1 MMFCPTRWSLKYSK
15 RLTYLKLFS
24 TPQRHPHCGETSLL
38 NPYSNLKFWLLHLKA
53 GSSTASFKPRD
64 GLAQMMTQNSS
75 FHFTTHMLPSQV
87 SNLSHYS
94 LKIISHPFLPFT
106 GPKVLIAGG
115 WDGNTFLK
123 DTEVLDITNGKTI
136 KLPDLPR
143 GKSGVTGGMLG
154 GIPLICGG
162 YDGQVHNECHQMA
175 QNNISTFNSHLK
187 SKRAGAATTT
197 KVPSKSLWVT
207 GGINRSDGY
216 LKSTEV
222 IQRDGTIVAGPDL
235 PVAVNGHTI
244 TATKEDE
251 QYMLIGGDLAWQAQK
266 STYYHY
272 NTSNGPWLE
281 GPDLKEARIGHTAG
295 LIFDKVNH
303 TQYTVVVGGYNES
316 HALRSVEILKE
327 GSNEWTQ
334 GKSSNS
340 FCYCVF

>member
-1 MMFCPTRWSLKYSK
+1 MMR
-15 RLTYLKLFS
+15 
-24 TPQRHPHCGETSLL
+24 
-38 NPYSNLKFWLLHLKA
+38 
-53 GSSTASFKPRD
+53 
-64 GLAQMMTQNSS
+64 QNSS
-75 FHFTTHMLPSQV
+75 FHSTTLMLSSQV
-87 SNLSHYS
+87 SNPSHDS

-115 WDGNTFLK
+115 CSGTTIFK

-162 YDGQVHNECHQMA
+162 YDGQQVHNECHQMA
-175 QNNISTFNSHLK
+175 KNNISTFNSHLK
-187 SKRAGAATTT
+187 SKRAFAATTT
-197 KVPSKSLWVT
+197 KGPSLWVT
-207 GGINRSDGY
+207 GGGNSSDGY

-235 PVAVNGHTI
+235 PVAVKTHTI
-244 TATKEDE
+244 TETKEDE
-251 QYMLIGGDLAWQAQK
+251 QYMLIGGRSGNNQFEK
-266 STYYHY
+266 STHYHY
-272 NTSNGPWLE
+272 KTRNGPWLE
-281 GPDLKEARIGHTAG
+281 GPDLNEARCGHTAG

-303 TQYTVVVGGYNES
+303 TQYTVVVGGHNGS
-316 HALRSVEILKE
+316 HFLRSVEILKE

-340 FCYCVF
+340 FCHCVCLF

>member
-1 MMFCPTRWSLKYSK
+1 
-15 RLTYLKLFS
+15 
-24 TPQRHPHCGETSLL
+24 
-38 NPYSNLKFWLLHLKA
+38 
-53 GSSTASFKPRD
+53 
-64 GLAQMMTQNSS
+64 
-75 FHFTTHMLPSQV
+75 MLSSQV
-87 SNLSHYS
+87 SNPSHYS

-115 WDGNTFLK
+115 KDGPTIFK

-143 GKSGVTGGMLG
+143 GKGGVTGGMLG

-162 YDGQVHNECHQMA
+162 FDGQQVHNECHQMA
-175 QNNISTFNSHLK
+175 KNNISTFNSHLK
-187 SKRAGAATTT
+187 SKRANAATTT
-197 KVPSKSLWVT
+197 KGPALWVT
-207 GGINRSDGY
+207 GGYNRSDGY

-235 PVAVNGHTI
+235 PVAVQAHTI
-244 TATKEDE
+244 TETKEDE
-251 QYMLIGGDLAWQAQK
+251 KYMLIGGYSGQHHK

-272 NTSNGPWLE
+272 KTNNDPWLE
-281 GPDLKEARIGHTAG
+281 GPDLNEARAGHTAG

-303 TQYTVVVGGYNES
+303 TQYTVVVGGWNGS
-316 HALRSVEILKE
+316 HFLRSVEILKE

-340 FCYCVF
+340 FCHCVCLF